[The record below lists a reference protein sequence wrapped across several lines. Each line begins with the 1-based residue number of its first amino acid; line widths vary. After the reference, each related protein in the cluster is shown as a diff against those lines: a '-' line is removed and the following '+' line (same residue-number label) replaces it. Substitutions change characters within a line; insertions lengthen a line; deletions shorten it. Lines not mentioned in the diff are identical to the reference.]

1 VVGGEVDRQ
10 ADQCNGAAGVA
21 CNAARMRAMA
31 KQGKPHSAETTAP
44 TAGRVDFFPNLPE
57 LQLADHF
64 LIAMPS
70 MLDPVFGGTVVYL
83 CEHNSD
89 GALGMIINRPTDM
102 TMGVLFERL
111 ELSLEIGTDDMSRSG
126 KPVLFGGPV
135 QVERGFVLHAPR
147 ERYSSSLVVSDDVV
161 LTTSRDVLE
170 QAAAGNGPDRLIIT
184 LGCAGWSAGQLEEEI
199 LRNGW
204 LTVKADPSILFEVPI
219 EERFSAAMHLLGFD
233 PSDLAGEAGHA

>member
-1 VVGGEVDRQ
+1 
-10 ADQCNGAAGVA
+10 
-21 CNAARMRAMA
+21 MRAMA

-44 TAGRVDFFPNLPE
+44 AAGRVDFFPSLPE

-102 TMGVLFERL
+102 TMDVLFERL
-111 ELSLEIGTDDMSRSG
+111 ELSLEIGTHDMPRPG

-147 ERYSSSLVVSDDVV
+147 ESYSSSLSVSSDVV

-184 LGCAGWSAGQLEEEI
+184 LGCAGWSAGQLEDEI

-204 LTVKADPSILFEVPI
+204 LTVKADPAILFEVPM

-233 PSDLAGEAGHA
+233 PADLAGEAGHA

>member
-1 VVGGEVDRQ
+1 
-10 ADQCNGAAGVA
+10 
-21 CNAARMRAMA
+21 MRAMA
-31 KQGKPHSAETTAP
+31 KQGKPHSAEITAP
-44 TAGRVDFFPNLPE
+44 VAGPTDFFPNLPD

-111 ELSLEIGTDDMSRSG
+111 ELSLEIGTQEMARAG

-147 ERYSSSLVVSDDVV
+147 ESYSSSLVVSSDVV

-170 QAAAGNGPDRLIIT
+170 QVAAGNGPEQLIIT

-199 LRNGW
+199 GRNGW
-204 LTVKADPSILFEVPI
+204 LTVKADPRIMFEVPM
-219 EERFSAAMHLLGFD
+219 EERFAAAMHLLGFD